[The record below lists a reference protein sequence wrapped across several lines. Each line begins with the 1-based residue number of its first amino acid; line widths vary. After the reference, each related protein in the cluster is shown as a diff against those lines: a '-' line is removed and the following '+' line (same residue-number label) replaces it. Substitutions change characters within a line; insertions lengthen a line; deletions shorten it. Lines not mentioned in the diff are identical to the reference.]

1 MMRTPLTDPLQLRAR
16 RLGLYGLLSDWAAV
30 ANQPWL
36 EEVLQREEAGRK
48 QRSLER
54 RIIASRI
61 GRFKSMADFDYAWPK
76 NLDREQLDE
85 LFSLNWV
92 QAATN
97 VILVGPNGVGKS
109 MIAQNLVYQA
119 VIRGATARFITA
131 SELLNDLSAQ
141 DGPAALQRRLRRY
154 ASFQLLALDEVGY
167 LSYNHRHADLL
178 FELVARRYDSKS
190 ILITTNKPFAEWNE
204 VFPTAA
210 SVVALIDRLVH
221 RAEIVQV
228 DGDSYRLKEAKDAA
242 ARKSKERTGRKRQH
256 SRSETS

>member
-1 MMRTPLTDPLQLRAR
+1 MRTPLTDPLQLRAR

-97 VILVGPNGVGKS
+97 VILVGLGLHWHGDRRLGERWDEPLQPCLAEQRVVGKLRLQLR
-109 MIAQNLVYQA
+109 IPPGQLHPLPVGDR
-119 VIRGATARFITA
+119 IEEGAHLRLRQPDRRAHPPGAPPVEQHRPVAGVDVDLRHIFVRQCRRNPGTQVPPHRFGLLFA
-131 SELLNDLSAQ
+131 ALEHAGHELL
-141 DGPAALQRRLRRY
+141 
-154 ASFQLLALDEVGY
+154 F
-167 LSYNHRHADLL
+167 
-178 FELVARRYDSKS
+178 
-190 ILITTNKPFAEWNE
+190 
-204 VFPTAA
+204 
-210 SVVALIDRLVH
+210 
-221 RAEIVQV
+221 
-228 DGDSYRLKEAKDAA
+228 
-242 ARKSKERTGRKRQH
+242 
-256 SRSETS
+256 SRSCDNRERSLVS

>member
-1 MMRTPLTDPLQLRAR
+1 MRTPLTDPLQIRAR
-16 RLGLYGLLSDWAAV
+16 RLGLFGLLSDWPAV
-30 ANQPWL
+30 ADQPWL

-54 RIIASRI
+54 RIVASRI

-76 NLDREQLDE
+76 NLDRDQLDE
-85 LFSLNWV
+85 LFSLAWV

-190 ILITTNKPFAEWNE
+190 ILITTNKPFAEWSE

-221 RAEIVQV
+221 RAEIIQIE
-228 DGDSYRLKEAKDAA
+228 GDSFRLKEAKDTA
-242 ARKSKERTGRKRQH
+242 ARKSKERTSRKQRR
-256 SRSETS
+256 SRSEPS